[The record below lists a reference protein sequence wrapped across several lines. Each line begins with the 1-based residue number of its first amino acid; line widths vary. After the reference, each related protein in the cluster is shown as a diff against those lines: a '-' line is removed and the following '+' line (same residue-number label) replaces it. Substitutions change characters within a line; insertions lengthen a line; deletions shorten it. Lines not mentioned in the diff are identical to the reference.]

1 MHKNE
6 TRIARRIGAIA
17 PVKLIAVIAIVAA
30 ASTLPAA
37 TFTVTSNADSGLGSL
52 RQAILDA
59 NGAAGVDTI
68 DFAIPV
74 GQCSPAGVCTI
85 TLVTSLP
92 TVTEGIDLDGTTQPR
107 YGTAPGNV
115 CADPDSPSYMRV
127 LISSTA
133 DPMLEILDT
142 TEPSTIRGLAFTGDI
157 SNDAIRIHTNAGIR
171 VQCNHFGLNG
181 EGTIGVDLGNPIC
194 LACFASGGNAIIGT
208 DGDGIDD
215 LGERNVFGKTGRA
228 ININGGNILYPNL
241 IAGNYFG
248 FGADGTTPM
257 EVSQAIYMRQ
267 GAADTLVGSNLDG
280 TSDELERNVIGNY
293 DIGVFINVWSGTTQV
308 NHVVGNWIGVDA
320 RGNQA
325 PGTTGIR
332 VSGDAQYQDI
342 RANQIHSSWYGILVL
357 AAGSLGTTSGQNC
370 IAGNDIGLQHD
381 GAEVGLYAEN
391 NYWGA
396 ADGPSGVGPG
406 SGDPIVETSTGTVDY
421 DPWLT
426 SPVSVC
432 TIIFV
437 DGFESSDT
445 SSWSSVTP

>member
-1 MHKNE
+1 MYKNE
-6 TRIARRIGAIA
+6 TCIIPRIGAITLA
-17 PVKLIAVIAIVAA
+17 KLIAVVAVAA
-30 ASTLPAA
+30 ASSPLAAA
-37 TFTVTSNADSGLGSL
+37 TFTVTTNADSGVGSL

-92 TVTEGIDLDGTTQPR
+92 TVTEGIHIDGTTQPR

-127 LISSTA
+127 LITSTA
-133 DPMLEILDT
+133 DYMLEILDA

-157 SNDAIRIHTNAGIR
+157 SNEAIRIQTTAGIR

-181 EGTIGVDLGNPIC
+181 EGTIGVDLGIPIC
-194 LACFASGGNAIIGT
+194 LNCYGPGGNAIIGT
-208 DGDGIDD
+208 DGDGVDD
-215 LGERNVFGKTGRA
+215 LGERNVFGNSGQA
-228 ININGGNILYPNL
+228 ININSGNSLYPNW

-257 EVSQAIYMRQ
+257 AVSQAVYLRQ
-267 GAADTLVGSNLDG
+267 GVANTLIGSNLDG
-280 TSDELERNVIGNY
+280 ISDGLEGNVIGNFG
-293 DIGVFINVWSGTTQV
+293 IGVFLNVWSGVDYV

-325 PGTTGIR
+325 PGGTGVR
-332 VSGDAQYQDI
+332 VSGDAQNQDI
-342 RANQIHSSWYGILVL
+342 RANQIHSSWYGILVA

-370 IAGNDIGLQHD
+370 ITGNDTGFQHD
-381 GAEVGLYAEN
+381 GTEVGLYAEN

-396 ADGPSGVGPG
+396 DDGPSGVGPG
-406 SGDPIVETSTGTVDY
+406 SGDPIIESSTGTVDY

-426 SPVSVC
+426 SPVGIC

-437 DGFESSDT
+437 DGFESNDT
-445 SSWSSVTP
+445 SGWSSGTP